1 MAGARRHD
9 ALLITWR
16 DGIHIHGTPIW
27 CDARRARD
35 VCFVSCAHAISSARH
50 GQLIA
55 TAPTLALL
63 DAQAY
68 GSQLSVPYGRPF
80 SLGTVRL
87 ELIRSGHGL
96 GSASLVADVGDRR
109 VLYAGAVNLRGG
121 GLGGAADIRQCDTLA
136 AFASYGDPRFRFPA
150 LDEVIPR
157 VMDFVKEVT
166 CAGGVAV
173 LLVSSASKAMD
184 VASRLGDLLAGPSGL
199 SGLSG
204 SAVSTSAQ
212 PAFFAH
218 RGYADAAQR
227 LRPAHPTLS
236 RLRRWPGKPPG
247 GHVLLWP
254 VERRDALPGPL
265 PASSRVALVSGDAL
279 DPEILAALA
288 VDTAFPWSN
297 QADCEE
303 LVHYIDT
310 SGATHVFLTGRF
322 AEPLARRLDGPR
334 RLVHALGPP
343 RQMDL
348 F

>member
-1 MAGARRHD
+1 MDGARRHD

-16 DGIHIHGTPIW
+16 DGMHIHGTPIW

-35 VCFVSCAHAISSARH
+35 VCFVSCAHAISNARH

-87 ELIRSGHGL
+87 ELIPSGHGL
-96 GSASLVADVGDRR
+96 GSASLVADVGQRR

-121 GLGGAADIRQCDTLA
+121 GLGGAADVRQCDTLA
-136 AFASYGDPRFRFPA
+136 ASASYGDPRFRFPA
-150 LDEVIPR
+150 LDEMVAR
-157 VMDFVKEVT
+157 AGDFIQEVT

-173 LLVSSASKAMD
+173 LLVTSASKAMD
-184 VASRLGDLLAGPSGL
+184 VASRLADVLAARPSGP
-199 SGLSG
+199 G
-204 SAVSTSAQ
+204 SAQ

-227 LRPAHPTLS
+227 LRPAHPALP

-254 VERRDALPGPL
+254 AERRDALPGPL
-265 PASSRVALVSGDAL
+265 PASSRVALVSGNAL
-279 DPEILAALA
+279 DAETLAALA
-288 VDTAFPWSN
+288 VDTAFAWSN
-297 QADCEE
+297 QADCDE
-303 LVHYIDT
+303 LVHYIET
-310 SGATHVFLTGRF
+310 SGASHVFLTGRF
-322 AEPLARRLDGPR
+322 AEPLARRLGRPG
-334 RLVHALGPP
+334 RLFHALGPP
-343 RQMDL
+343 RQMNL

>member
-1 MAGARRHD
+1 MARARRHD
-9 ALLITWR
+9 TVLITWR

-35 VCFVSCAHAISSARH
+35 VCFVSCAHALSSARH

-80 SLGTVRL
+80 TLGTVRL

-121 GLGGAADIRQCDTLA
+121 GPGGAADIRQCDTLA
-136 AFASYGDPRFRFPA
+136 VAASYGDPRFRFPN
-150 LDEVIPR
+150 LDEVVAR
-157 VMDFVKEVT
+157 VMDFVHEVT

-184 VASRLGDLLAGPSGL
+184 VASRLGDLLAAGPSGA
-199 SGLSG
+199 G
-204 SAVSTSAQ
+204 STQ

-218 RGYADAAQR
+218 RGYADAALR
-227 LRPAHPTLS
+227 LRPAHPTLP

-254 VERRDALPGPL
+254 AQRRDALPGPL
-265 PASSRVALVSGDAL
+265 PAASRVALVSGNAL
-279 DPEILAALA
+279 DSEIVTALA
-288 VDTAFPWSN
+288 VDTGFAWSN

-303 LVHYIDT
+303 LIQYIDT

-322 AEPLARRLDGPR
+322 AEALVRRLGGSR
-334 RLVHALGPP
+334 RLFHALGPP
-343 RQMDL
+343 RQMNL